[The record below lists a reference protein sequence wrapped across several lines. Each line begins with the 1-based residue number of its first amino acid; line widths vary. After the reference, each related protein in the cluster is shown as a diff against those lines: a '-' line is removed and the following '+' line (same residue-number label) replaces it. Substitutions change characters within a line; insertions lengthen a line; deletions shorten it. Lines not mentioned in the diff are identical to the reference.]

1 MSRNCITVALQLPRI
16 LPSNYWRLA
25 GFVSSA
31 RRVGG
36 TMESAI
42 TSEVRELCKAV
53 AEERDTN
60 RMRMLLD
67 TLLQTLNERELLLSL
82 F

>member
-1 MSRNCITVALQLPRI
+1 
-16 LPSNYWRLA
+16 
-25 GFVSSA
+25 
-31 RRVGG
+31 
-36 TMESAI
+36 MESAI

-60 RMRMLLD
+60 RVRMLLD
-67 TLLQTLNERELLLSL
+67 KLLQALNERELLLSL